1 MRGVYTLGRPR
12 GLAYPVRSVF
22 AVLDTEERMVPSV
35 PAGVEALDH
44 GIDACV
50 VCAVKEREVVV
61 APEKVWAEGKSE
73 GGTNVDFRR
82 VLVALRAL
90 PIPARACPRM
100 VVLCA
105 THQIGHIEVM
115 LVMYL
120 SDTLFQ

>member
-1 MRGVYTLGRPR
+1 
-12 GLAYPVRSVF
+12 
-22 AVLDTEERMVPSV
+22 MVQSV

-44 GIDACV
+44 GIDARV

-82 VLVALRAL
+82 ILVALRAL
-90 PIPARACPRM
+90 PILARACPRM
-100 VVLCA
+100 AVLCA